1 MQTQSH
7 LGNLVNPAPVDVVC
21 WGLGGGA
28 VLFLSFWGNTN
39 RNINA
44 ILLVGLSMVFAD
56 FWLHSLSGRWRVLR
70 ALQ

>member
-1 MQTQSH
+1 MWS
-7 LGNLVNPAPVDVVC
+7 N
-21 WGLGGGA
+21 GGVGA